1 MQSSVPLREPLTQH
15 MTINEI
21 QDEIIS
27 EFSLLEGDMEMTIF
41 YIMELGQKLPEMN
54 AGDKTE
60 DNIVK
65 GCQSKVWLT
74 ASTEDEKVH
83 FAADSNTAIT
93 KGLVSLLIRIFNGQ
107 TPEAILNA
115 DLYFMHKIG
124 MERFIGTQRSNGF
137 AAMIKQMKLYALA
150 FKTKM
155 EVKR

>member
-1 MQSSVPLREPLTQH
+1 
-15 MTINEI
+15 MTIAQA

-27 EFSLLEGDMEMTIF
+27 EFSLLDGDMEMTVF
-41 YIMELGQKLPEMN
+41 YIMELGQKLPEMPES
-54 AGDKTE
+54 AKTE
-60 DNIVK
+60 ENIVK

-74 ASTEDEKVH
+74 ARMEDDKLH
-83 FAADSNTAIT
+83 FTADSNTAIT

-107 TPEAILNA
+107 TPEDILKA
-115 DLYFMHKIG
+115 DLYFMNRIG

-155 EVKR
+155 EIKS

>member
-1 MQSSVPLREPLTQH
+1 MS
-15 MTINEI
+15 INQI
-21 QDEIIS
+21 QDEIIG
-27 EFSLLEGDMEMTIF
+27 EFSLLDGDMEMTVF
-41 YIMELGQKLPEMN
+41 YIMELGQKLPDMPES
-54 AGDKTE
+54 DKTD

-74 ASTEDEKVH
+74 AKLENDKLH
-83 FAADSNTAIT
+83 FTADSNTAIT

-107 TPEAILNA
+107 APEAILNA
-115 DLYFMHKIG
+115 DLYFMSRIG

-155 EVKR
+155 EVKS